1 MDHNDNNFSPNDAR
15 VINKQ
20 VPRSIVLDMNT
31 DTLPVPTAK
40 GNINPRHAN
49 PIPADKMGIAREVYF
64 TTGCKPQEP
73 TANNKSNN
81 DNRLEF
87 T

>member
-1 MDHNDNNFSPNDAR
+1 
-15 VINKQ
+15 
-20 VPRSIVLDMNT
+20 MNT

-81 DNRLEF
+81 DNKTRIYIKQDELVYLKKIN
-87 T
+87 